1 MATSKLIKVYSNSDS
16 VSHQPSN
23 GNMYWLWERNPYE
36 DECFLELERKE
47 FETEMRKSIGL
58 RKMFEEGIL
67 SVKDEDVLEKFKL
80 KDIDEYVM
88 DKKQLENFIE
98 ESTLEEFEDFLK
110 YAPQAMIINIE
121 TICTSKELTDRKKIK
136 LFKQYTGKDLQ
147 EFYEDNED
155 KEIVEVNKPSKGRQP
170 RKKIIK

>member
-1 MATSKLIKVYSNSDS
+1 MASKLIKIYCNSDS

-23 GNMYWLWERNPYE
+23 GNMYWLWEQNPYE
-36 DECFLELERKE
+36 SECFLEIDRKE

-67 SVKDEDVLEKFKL
+67 SVKDENVLEKFKL
-80 KDIDEYVM
+80 KEIDEYIM
-88 DKKQLENFIE
+88 DKTQLEKFIE
-98 ESTLEEFEDFLK
+98 ESTFEEFDDFLQ
-110 YAPQAMIINIE
+110 YAPQAMIANIE
-121 TICTSKELTDRKKIK
+121 VICTSKELTDRKKIK

-147 EFYEDNED
+147 EFYEDNEEED
-155 KEIVEVNKPSKGRQP
+155 IVAVNKPSKGRKP

>member
-1 MATSKLIKVYSNSDS
+1 MASKLIKVYSNSDS

-88 DKKQLENFIE
+88 DKKQLEIFIE
-98 ESTLEEFEDFLK
+98 ESTLGEFEDFLR

-155 KEIVEVNKPSKGRQP
+155 EENVAVNKPKGRQP